1 MIGQMIR
8 LKIKDGAQAEFES
21 LVAQLMQDVTANE
34 PGSIYDV
41 RRVRGAPNTYLYFI
55 SFPDQAA
62 YERYME
68 ADYHTQMSPK
78 AVALLDGDPVFE
90 ELDTFD
96 AK

>member
-1 MIGQMIR
+1 MIGQIIR
-8 LKIKDGAQAEFES
+8 LQIKAGAQEEFEA
-21 LVAQLMQDVTANE
+21 LVGQLMKDVTAHE

-41 RRVRGAPNTYLYFI
+41 RRVRGQPNTYFYFI

-62 YERYME
+62 YDRYME

-90 ELDTFD
+90 DLDVLH
-96 AK
+96 A

>member
-8 LKIKDGAQAEFES
+8 LKVQAGKVDEFEA
-21 LVAQLMQDVTANE
+21 LVSQLMRDVTSHE

-41 RRVRGAPNTYLYFI
+41 RRVRSQERTYLYFI

-62 YERYME
+62 YDRYMT

-78 AVALLDGDPVFE
+78 AVALLEGDPIFE
-90 ELDTFD
+90 DLDTF
-96 AK
+96 

>member
-1 MIGQMIR
+1 MIGQTIR
-8 LKIKDGAQAEFES
+8 LKILMGKEQEFEA
-21 LVAQLMQDVTANE
+21 LVAQLMRDVAANE

-41 RRVRGAPNTYLYFI
+41 RKVRGTPLTYLYFI

-62 YERYME
+62 FDRYME

-90 ELDTFD
+90 DLDDFV
-96 AK
+96 